1 MMQLAMLCVCSAGGV
16 SWWPFHGYQRC
27 IGLYLVHGSMAVQVA
42 IHQYLT
48 GWVRYTDLKCDTN
61 INKTKTL
68 KHRSNCKK

>member
-1 MMQLAMLCVCSAGGV
+1 
-16 SWWPFHGYQRC
+16 
-27 IGLYLVHGSMAVQVA
+27 MAVQVA

-68 KHRSNCKK
+68 KKNTGQIEKNNSCKLTGTNIKARN